1 MLCKRARRALRSL
14 ADGEYKLPSWA
25 ERSAFGFD
33 QTIFDADES
42 GG

>member
-1 MLCKRARRALRSL
+1 
-14 ADGEYKLPSWA
+14 LPSWA